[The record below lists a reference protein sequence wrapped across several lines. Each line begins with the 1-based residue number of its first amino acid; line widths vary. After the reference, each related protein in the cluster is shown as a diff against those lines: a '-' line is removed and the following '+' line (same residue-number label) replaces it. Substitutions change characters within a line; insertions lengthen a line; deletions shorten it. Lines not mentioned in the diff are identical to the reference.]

1 MCSKFFI
8 IDTYPSLNRE
18 RTNLYVRFFLL
29 DRELILSK
37 QFCNNALISV
47 TGFLRVS
54 TNLARIGSSS
64 RNFSRHAGYVSVSI
78 RMHQNARYIR
88 GVFKREAVAAK
99 NQLR

>member
-8 IDTYPSLNRE
+8 VDAYPSLNRE
-18 RTNLYVRFFLL
+18 RTNLYVRFFLYWT
-29 DRELILSK
+29 ESLSK